1 MHFVDGERIDVSLSD
16 NQIIAEDVP
25 YEAFLGGDYGEH
37 VEWVDGKV
45 IAMSAVSVR
54 HELLTLFF
62 KMLLKI
68 YLESTE
74 GGMVLGDPVVMRPH
88 PDLPARQPDVL
99 VLLPERM
106 DYLREKEIAGPAN
119 LVIEVISP
127 GSEARDRGEKF
138 GEYEQGG
145 VDEYWIVDPLRRE
158 SLFYV
163 RGEDGLFHSRLPVDG
178 VYHSVVLGKLRL
190 TVSTLWE
197 DTLPTTRQLIDMVE
211 KFLTE

>member
-1 MHFVDGERIDVSLSD
+1 MENEHLEAKVSDS
-16 NQIIAEDVP
+16 QIIAEGVP
-25 YEAFLGGDYGEH
+25 YEAFLAGDYGEH
-37 VEWVDGKV
+37 VEWIDGKV

-68 YLESTE
+68 YIEST
-74 GGMVLGDPVVMRPH
+74 GGGVVLGDPVVMRCNM
-88 PDLPARQPDVL
+88 DLPARQPDIL

-106 DYLREKEIAGPAN
+106 NYLHENEVAGPAN
-119 LVIEVISP
+119 LVIEVVSP

-138 GEYEQGG
+138 REYEQGG

-163 RGEDGLFHSRLPVDG
+163 RGEDGLFHSRLPIDG
-178 VYHSVVLGKLRL
+178 VYRSFVLHKLQL
-190 TVSTLWE
+190 KVNTLWE
-197 DTLPTTRQLIDMVE
+197 DTLPTTRQLIDIVD